1 LSQERDLRNY
11 ARATTRRLVVG
22 VIIIVFVIGDG
33 LIFLIYG
40 QNAGQMALIC
50 TGLGLAPLVL
60 VGIILWFLGWFARS
74 VSGE

>member
-1 LSQERDLRNY
+1 MSQERDLRKY
-11 ARATTRRLVVG
+11 ARATTIRLVVG
-22 VIIIVFVIGDG
+22 VILIVFVIGDG

-40 QNAGQMALIC
+40 QDAGQMALIS

-60 VGIILWFLGWFARS
+60 VGIMLWFLGWFARS

>member
-1 LSQERDLRNY
+1 
-11 ARATTRRLVVG
+11 VG

-40 QNAGQMALIC
+40 QKAGQMAWIC

-60 VGIILWFLGWFARS
+60 IGIILWFLGWFTRR
-74 VSGE
+74 VSSE